1 MQIIKKG
8 LFFIIFIPSVVLA
21 NPFIP
26 ERTKTEAD
34 TELGWLVAP
43 LPINVEGIGS
53 TVPIAGIFSNFYK
66 TTDLLFVAPFIK
78 GDIEAKVFSVYK
90 LPIVKES
97 LFFTVLYNEYLI
109 GFRNY
114 DRGIDSGEKDYY
126 QTLEKTDSTT
136 YRMQAQFFDQ
146 RFEFQLGYSSG
157 KANVEKIYDVDGNYF
172 SNIQSSERNW
182 VDNIVGTQIDL
193 TDNHFDPHQG
203 LRLGLLHSSTNYGPE
218 FLSDYSVNDLNASLY
233 VPFFENDTM
242 LFNFFQSQSQV
253 TSTGLIDQTSLTEQ
267 MNLGCDLET
276 EYSKCKTS
284 ESRRVQ
290 YWLKRNKLGKA
301 SALGGLNRMRSYS
314 FNRFFAKNSVNYTF
328 EYRLN
333 FSEKTTPIN
342 WFFLGGVKSVLQT
355 AFFYEAG
362 GVSDDNS
369 TLNKNLR
376 TSYGVGFRAIISG
389 LIYRFDLAAGDEGIA
404 PTLFINYPL
413 SLGALGT

>member
-8 LFFIIFIPSVVLA
+8 LLFIIFIPYVVLA

-126 QTLEKTDSTT
+126 QTLEKMDSTT

-157 KANVEKIYDVDGNYF
+157 KANVEKIYDVDENSF

-203 LRLGLLHSSTNYGPE
+203 IRLGLLHSSTNYGPE
-218 FLSDYSVNDLNASLY
+218 FLSDYSVNDLNASL
-233 VPFFENDTM
+233 FSDTI
-242 LFNFFQSQSQV
+242 SPI
-253 TSTGLIDQTSLTEQ
+253 IDNSL
-267 MNLGCDLET
+267 
-276 EYSKCKTS
+276 
-284 ESRRVQ
+284 
-290 YWLKRNKLGKA
+290 KLQNPRG
-301 SALGGLNRMRSYS
+301 
-314 FNRFFAKNSVNYTF
+314 SVNPSRYSCH
-328 EYRLN
+328 RRCSLN
-333 FSEKTTPIN
+333 SCLLRCTMRF
-342 WFFLGGVKSVLQT
+342 VLWAT
-355 AFFYEAG
+355 RP
-362 GVSDDNS
+362 N
-369 TLNKNLR
+369 
-376 TSYGVGFRAIISG
+376 
-389 LIYRFDLAAGDEGIA
+389 
-404 PTLFINYPL
+404 
-413 SLGALGT
+413 